1 MRRNLIAGG
10 ALGWAAFIF
19 MLSSQPGSTLDDA
32 ENLLD
37 FMPAADFFAH
47 IVLYFVLAT
56 LVHTVLRI
64 YLPKRKKLLMADT
77 VIFSLLYGV
86 SDEFHQSFVPG
97 RTVSGSDLLAD
108 VLGAVLA
115 VTLWLAIDRIRRS
128 RRGRDADAGTS

>member
-1 MRRNLIAGG
+1 MRRNLLTGG

-19 MLSSQPGSTLDDA
+19 MLSSQSGSSLDDA

-37 FMPAADFFAH
+37 FMPAADFFGH
-47 IVLYFVLAT
+47 IVLYFILAT
-56 LVHTVLRI
+56 LIHTVLRF
-64 YLPKRKKLLMADT
+64 YLPKRKNLLMADT